1 MKKVLFLALVV
12 FGAVAC
18 TSNTETA
25 VESGVDTA
33 VVDTTCVDSTAIDTT
48 VEATVETTK

>member
-25 VESGVDTA
+25 VESTVDTA
-33 VVDTTCVDSTAIDTT
+33 VVSTAVDTTAIDTT